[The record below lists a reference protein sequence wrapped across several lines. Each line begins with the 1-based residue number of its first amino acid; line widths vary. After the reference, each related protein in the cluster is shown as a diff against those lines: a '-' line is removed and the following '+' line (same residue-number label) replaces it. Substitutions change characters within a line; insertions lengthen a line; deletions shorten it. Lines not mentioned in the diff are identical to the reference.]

1 VGTIIDTIKLM
12 IKQTLKYFS
21 IVFLLSS
28 LMPNTGM
35 ASFDMHYSAAKGT
48 IDLSSW
54 SPEKDKIVILEG
66 EWAFYPGKFIDPSFI
81 DPGLYD
87 HFILCPNIWNN
98 YVQNNKKFGGHNY
111 ATYCLTIDLPGKNR
125 YYTLKIPEMA
135 TAYRLFIDGK
145 EYASNGKPG
154 IDKNSSIPAYRP
166 MEVPFYSQRH
176 RTNLV
181 LHISNYHHVKG
192 GMWDPIL
199 ISTPQKIRRYALF
212 HQLYEIFLMG
222 GLFLIGVNHLML
234 YWRRKSESAALY
246 LSLFCFTIAARTL
259 VVGEHLLVQ
268 AFPSLPWILYVT
280 IEYATFP
287 LAIIFCAFYLGE
299 VFHDSINQKIIRAI
313 SAISLLYFLVIVTAS
328 PDIFIPLLLYF
339 QYAPVITL
347 LYIIPFLFLAMIR
360 KIPYAVIIGTGMI
373 CVTISFAYEFMYVNQ
388 LIFVVNVI
396 NATSLGLIVLVMC
409 QAYVLADR
417 FSQAFESSESLF
429 REMEKKIESRTMEL
443 SSTLT
448 LMNENLEF
456 AGMIQQALL
465 PKFNPSSSQY
475 KTAAI
480 CVPAEILAGDFYN
493 FHVFRGGG
501 LGIFV
506 ADVTGHGIAS
516 ALIASMVNILF
527 STGRSDAGSP
537 AIFLKTM
544 NDELTG
550 NIENQFITACYAYL
564 DDSARNVTFVRAGH
578 EPVLIYNRKQNMVSR
593 YQPRGMLMGY
603 EKGNE
608 YEEMT
613 IPVNPGDRVF
623 LYTDCI
629 IEIRNQQGDDFGT
642 DRLEDFILRNQK
654 TSIEDILQ
662 LIIGE
667 LEGWSNRHAPFHDDL
682 TMVILEIL

>member
-1 VGTIIDTIKLM
+1 M
-12 IKQTLKYFS
+12 
-21 IVFLLSS
+21 FLLP
-28 LMPNTGM
+28 LIPETGM
-35 ASFDMHYSAAKGT
+35 TSSGMHYSAAKGT

-54 SPEKDKIVILEG
+54 SPEKDEIVVLEG
-66 EWAFYPGKFIDPSFI
+66 EWAFYPEQFIDPSFI
-81 DPGLYD
+81 APGLYH
-87 HFILCPNIWNN
+87 HFIICPNIWNN
-98 YVQNNKKFGGHNY
+98 YIYNNKKFGGHNH
-111 ATYCLTIDLPGKNR
+111 ASYCLIIDLPETNR
-125 YYTLKIPEMA
+125 YYALKIPEMA

-154 IDKNSSIPAYRP
+154 INKINSIPAYRP
-166 MEVPFYSQRH
+166 MEVPFFSQRN
-176 RTNLV
+176 RINLV

-222 GLFLIGVNHLML
+222 GLFLIGVNHIML

-246 LSLFCFTIAARTL
+246 LSLFCFTIATRTL

-268 AFPSLPWILYVT
+268 AFPSLPWILYLT

-299 VFHDSINQKIIRAI
+299 VFKDSINQKVIRAI
-313 SAISLLYFLVIVTAS
+313 SAISLLYFLIIITTS
-328 PDIFIPLLLYF
+328 PDIFIPMLFYF
-339 QYAPVITL
+339 QFAPVIVL
-347 LYIIPFLFLAMIR
+347 LYVIPFMLLAMIR
-360 KIPYAVIIGTGMI
+360 KIPYSVILGTGMI
-373 CVTISFAYEFMYVNQ
+373 FFTISFAYEFMYVNQ
-388 LIFVVNVI
+388 LIFVVHVI
-396 NATSLGLIVLVMC
+396 NATSLGLIVLVIC
-409 QAYVLADR
+409 QSYVLSDR
-417 FSQAFESSESLF
+417 FSQALESSESLF
-429 REMEKKIESRTMEL
+429 REMEKKIESRTLEL
-443 SSTLT
+443 SNTLS

-465 PKFNPSSSQY
+465 PKLNPSSSRY
-475 KTAAI
+475 KTAAV

-564 DDSARNVTFVRAGH
+564 DDSARSVTFVRAGH
-578 EPVLIYNRKQNMVSR
+578 EPVLIHSRRENRVMR

-603 EKGNE
+603 EKGID

-613 IPVNPGDRVF
+613 IPVSPGDRVF

-629 IEIRNQQGDDFGT
+629 IEVRNRQGDDFGIN
-642 DRLEDFILRNQK
+642 RLEDFILRNQT
-654 TSIEDILQ
+654 TSIEDILK

-667 LEGWSNRHAPFHDDL
+667 LEVWSNRNAPFHDDL
-682 TMVILEIL
+682 TMVIIEIL